1 MVAAICGVARPTV
14 TTGQSELLAMVHA
27 ATFVLQVSG
36 QRIPDKLIKLRPH
49 KQASSGSFERV
60 PNARLWRNGERVL
73 QTPTL
78 LPKVIP

>member
-14 TTGQSELLAMVHA
+14 TTGQSELLAVVHA
-27 ATFVLQVSG
+27 VTSFCRFEVKGFQTSC
-36 QRIPDKLIKLRPH
+36 IKLRPH
-49 KQASSGSFERV
+49 KQASSGPFERV